1 MKIGI
6 FTDCYYPQINGVI
19 TSTMNLQKEL
29 EKLNHEVYIITTTFP
44 NFKDED
50 QEHIIRIPSIPFF
63 KWSEFRIGLFLKH
76 TKTYNKVRALN
87 FDIVHTQTEFSMGNF
102 GTYIAKDLN
111 IPSLHTYHTVYEE
124 YTHYISNIGKR
135 PLKKIARKFS
145 KHYIN
150 NFSGIIAPTE
160 KTKNLLI
167 SYGVKNKIYVVP
179 TGINLEKFKKDIP
192 DAEMDSLLKSFNIK
206 KDSFKLIFL
215 GRISKEKNIETL
227 INIMPKI
234 ISDNKNIQLIIVG
247 DGPDRL
253 ELEEKVKDLGLEN
266 NIIFTNRI
274 PNDKVPIYYKLAD
287 LFISPSKTETQ
298 GLTILEAMAAGV
310 PVLVYD
316 DTNVKGIVSHKK
328 NGLLFKESHELL
340 DNIEFALH
348 NKEEIKHYAEE
359 AFKIA
364 DNFSSANFAKKIERI
379 YKELINQSG
388 KI

>member
-44 NFKDED
+44 GFKDED
-50 QEHIIRIPSIPFF
+50 EKHIIRIPSIPFF

-76 TKTYNKVRALN
+76 TKAYNKVKALN

-124 YTHYISNIGKR
+124 YTHYISNIGKM
-135 PLKKIARKFS
+135 PLKKIVRKFS
-145 KHYIN
+145 KHYIAH
-150 NFSGIIAPTE
+150 FSGIIAPTE
-160 KTKNLLI
+160 KTKDLLL

-179 TGINLEKFKKDIP
+179 TGINLEKFKKSFTDTEI
-192 DAEMDSLLKSFNIK
+192 DNLLKSFNIK
-206 KDSFKLIFL
+206 KDSFKIIFL

-227 INIMPKI
+227 INIMPEI
-234 ISDNKNIQLIIVG
+234 INKDKNIQLIIVG

-253 ELEEKVKDLGLEN
+253 KLEEKAKDLNLEDN
-266 NIIFTNRI
+266 VIFTNRI
-274 PNDKVPIYYKLAD
+274 PNDKVPIYYKIAD
-287 LFISPSKTETQ
+287 IFISPSKTETQ

-316 DTNVKGIVSHKK
+316 DTNVKGLVFHKK
-328 NGLLFKESHELL
+328 NGLLFKEDHELL
-340 DNIEFALH
+340 DNIKFALQ
-348 NKEEIKHYAEE
+348 NKAEIKHYAEE
-359 AFKIA
+359 AFKLA
-364 DNFSSANFAKKIERI
+364 DNFSSANFAKRIEKI
-379 YKELINQSG
+379 YKELVN
-388 KI
+388 

>member
-6 FTDCYYPQINGVI
+6 FTDCYYPQINGVV

-50 QEHIIRIPSIPFF
+50 EKHIIRIPSIPFF

-76 TKTYNKVRALN
+76 TKAYNKVKALN

-102 GTYIAKDLN
+102 GTY
-111 IPSLHTYHTVYEE
+111 HTVYEE
-124 YTHYISNIGKR
+124 YTHYISNFGKS
-135 PLKKIARKFS
+135 PLKKVVRKLSKRYIA
-145 KHYIN
+145 H
-150 NFSGIIAPTE
+150 FSGVIAPTE
-160 KTKNLLI
+160 KTRDLLI

-192 DAEMDSLLKSFNIK
+192 DAETNSLLKSFNIK

-234 ISDNKNIQLIIVG
+234 VSENNNIQLIIVG

-253 ELEEKVKDLGLEN
+253 ELEERVRYLDLQDN
-266 NIIFTNRI
+266 VIFTNRI
-274 PNDKVPIYYKLAD
+274 PNDKVPIYYKAAD

-316 DTNVKGIVSHKK
+316 DTNIKGIVLHKK
-328 NGLLFKESHELL
+328 TGLLFKENDELL
-340 DNIEFALH
+340 DNIKFALN
-348 NKEEIKHYAEE
+348 NKEEIQSYAKE

-364 DNFSSANFAKKIERI
+364 EDFSSANFAKKVERI
-379 YKELINQSG
+379 YKELINQ
-388 KI
+388 

>member
-6 FTDCYYPQINGVI
+6 FTDCYYPQINGVV

-50 QEHIIRIPSIPFF
+50 EKHIIRIPSIPFF
-63 KWSEFRIGLFLKH
+63 KWAEFRIGLFLKH
-76 TKTYNKVRALN
+76 TKAYNKVKALN

-102 GTYIAKDLN
+102 GTFIAKDLN
-111 IPSLHTYHTVYEE
+111 IPCIHTYHTVYEE
-124 YTHYISNIGKR
+124 YTHYISNFGKS
-135 PLKKIARKFS
+135 PLKKVVRKLSKRYIA
-145 KHYIN
+145 H
-150 NFSGIIAPTE
+150 FSGVIAPTE
-160 KTKNLLI
+160 KTRDLLI

-192 DAEMDSLLKSFNIK
+192 DAETNSLLKSFNIK

-234 ISDNKNIQLIIVG
+234 VSENNNIQLIIVG

-253 ELEEKVKDLGLEN
+253 ELEERVRYLDLQDN
-266 NIIFTNRI
+266 VIFTNRI
-274 PNDKVPIYYKLAD
+274 PNDKVPIYYKAAD

-316 DTNVKGIVSHKK
+316 DTNIKGIVLHKK
-328 NGLLFKESHELL
+328 TGLLFKENDELL
-340 DNIEFALH
+340 DNIKFALN
-348 NKEEIKHYAEE
+348 NKEEIQSYAKE

-364 DNFSSANFAKKIERI
+364 EDFSSANFAKKVERI
-379 YKELINQSG
+379 YKELINQ
-388 KI
+388 